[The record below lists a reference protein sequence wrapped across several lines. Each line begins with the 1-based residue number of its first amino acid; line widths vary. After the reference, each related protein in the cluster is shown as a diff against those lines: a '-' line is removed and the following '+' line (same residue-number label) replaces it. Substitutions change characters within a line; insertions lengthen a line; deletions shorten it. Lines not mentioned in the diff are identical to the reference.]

1 MASQSPTSGGSTAP
15 SARPAPPGRSS
26 RARAGRHSAAPG
38 AELAAALRGGTGY
51 GRCYDLFADQ
61 LYRYCW
67 SLVGPG
73 GGAEPDRAADAV
85 HETFLAAADRIHA
98 LRDDREFAAWLFA
111 LVRTAARR
119 RGFAPRSP
127 YAELATTDDEQA
139 AVRLSQRLPPSHREL
154 LELYLRHGL
163 PTPLIAR
170 VLGLGAET
178 AAELCRTAVLNAA
191 DQLARYARA
200 PEPPEHRGADRGVR
214 SVLAGLEPPGPPP
227 GLRERVLEDCASPLA
242 EAERRAAGYALAPL
256 GDDGF
261 PLHRNRTPAAGGAA
275 DAASEASG
283 DAGGAA
289 AVAETEATVLPE
301 DRVTTGDVPARAE
314 AEPLARPGGAA
325 GARERRRPPVPVV
338 ALLAAAAAMIC
349 LWGVVAAVGG
359 RSGGPVAEAGPAGP
373 PAAAPSAEERPGAA
387 SAVSDG
393 PGKAAEQPPEA
404 TDDASTAPSPAPEGA
419 PPAELRPSGDP
430 SGAPGSGGGSAA
442 PASPTAGAP
451 EGGSGQEGAGDAEG
465 GSAEGPEGGS
475 DGEGS
480 GSGSG
485 EDSGGSEDADDGIS
499 GFFDGLFGLLS
510 GGGTEPPA

>member
-1 MASQSPTSGGSTAP
+1 M
-15 SARPAPPGRSS
+15 
-26 RARAGRHSAAPG
+26 AGRHSAAPG
-38 AELAAALRGGTGY
+38 AELAAALRGGAGY

-73 GGAEPDRAADAV
+73 GGAAEPDRAAAAL

-127 YAELATTDDEQA
+127 YAELATTENEQA

-178 AAELCRTAVLNAA
+178 AAELCRTAVLHAA

-200 PEPPEHRGADRGVR
+200 PEQPEGRGTDRGVR
-214 SVLAGLEPPGPPP
+214 AVLAELEPPGPPP
-227 GLRERVLEDCASPLA
+227 GLRERVLQDCASPLA
-242 EAERRAAGYALAPL
+242 RAERRAAAYALAPL

-261 PLHRNRTPAAGGAA
+261 PLHRNRTPATGGAA
-275 DAASEASG
+275 GAEKESDAFAAAGEDPADP
-283 DAGGAA
+283 DAG
-289 AVAETEATVLPE
+289 ATLLPE

-314 AEPLARPGGAA
+314 PEPLAGPGGAA
-325 GARERRRPPVPVV
+325 GTRRRRMPVPVV
-338 ALLAAAAAMIC
+338 ALLAAAAVMVC
-349 LWGVVAAVGG
+349 LWGVVAAVSG
-359 RSGGPVAEAGPAGP
+359 RAGGPVAEAGPAEA
-373 PAAAPSAEERPGAA
+373 PAAVPSAEERPGAA

-393 PGKAAEQPPEA
+393 PGKAEEHRPGAMEG
-404 TDDASTAPSPAPEGA
+404 TSVAPSQEPDGA
-419 PPAELRPSGDP
+419 PPAEPRPSGDP
-430 SGAPGSGGGSAA
+430 SGAPGSDDGGAAA
-442 PASPTAGAP
+442 PSPTAGAP
-451 EGGSGQEGAGDAEG
+451 DGGSGQEQGEGG

-475 DGEGS
+475 DSGDS
-480 GSGSG
+480 GSE
-485 EDSGGSEDADDGIS
+485 EDSGGSEDGGDGIS
-499 GFFDGLFGLLS
+499 GLFDGLFGLFS
-510 GGGTEPPA
+510 GGGTDPPA